1 MASFMPSAWSPTN
14 RDEYC
19 LERESGHSFAMS
31 IPYDAYTI
39 QLLLVAFLSTVNNV
53 WVLIFHWTTP
63 PHPKF
68 LLLLDRRISIRMHVL
83 SGTIEII
90 SFVIGWFLG
99 EGARNVLIYVNAA
112 ASSVHCLTALYQTP
126 IVFGTQAIMRPAY
139 CACVICKIAC
149 VVDVWLH
156 PTCAMK
162 FLRLYNIHSVYTWC
176 RVFMAFFINLNIVNE
191 NMYSVSI
198 MLAGFTCCP
207 SCGPGVN
214 IIFAVFIGCYS
225 LILYT
230 FASAET
236 VAHQFNENSR
246 DIFDNPAF
254 QGVLAG
260 TATACPFGNAGCGD
274 KESVIEGIFKAMDK
288 NNSGKVTL
296 EEVKDFAAVHKSQ
309 QWATLVDMYVQMN
322 GKAKDGWDM
331 ETFKKVVGG
340 KGMLDVSSNVG
351 PANDKLKQ
359 VISKSATYEQKAR
372 FMFDVINRNPGVDD
386 VISSDEMAYLLL
398 QYSLPIRDVRLVMS
412 KYGKGD
418 KVISFDEFKK
428 GFRPLILFQIAELR
442 GRLKEVASKMQ
453 RQETLAQLSI
463 KAARVAPAETAADI
477 S

>member
-1 MASFMPSAWSPTN
+1 MA
-14 RDEYC
+14 
-19 LERESGHSFAMS
+19 

-99 EGARNVLIYVNAA
+99 DGPRNVLIHINAT

-176 RVFMAFFINLNIVNE
+176 RVFMAFFIKLHIVTE
-191 NMYSVSI
+191 NMYTVSI
-198 MLAGFTCCP
+198 LLAGFMCGP

-214 IIFAVFIGCYS
+214 VVFVVFVVSYS
-225 LILYT
+225 LILGT

-254 QGVLAG
+254 QSVLGG
-260 TATACPFGNAGCGD
+260 TALACPFGEAVCGD
-274 KESVIEGIFKAMDK
+274 KESVIERTFKAIDT
-288 NNSGKVTL
+288 NNSGTVTL
-296 EEVKDFAAVHKSQ
+296 EEIKSFAAMHKSH
-309 QWATLVDMYVQMN
+309 QWVALVDMYVQMED
-322 GKAKDGWDM
+322 KPKDGWDK
-331 ETFKKVVGG
+331 ETFKRVLGG
-340 KGMLDVSSNVG
+340 KGMVDVSSKDG
-351 PANDKLKQ
+351 LTNDKLRH

-372 FMFDVINRNPGVDD
+372 FMFDVINRNRGVDD

-398 QYSLPIRDVRLVMS
+398 QYSLPMSDVRQVMS
-412 KYGKGD
+412 KYGGSD
-418 KVISFDEFKK
+418 NVISFDEFKK

-442 GRLKEVASKMQ
+442 GRLQEVDSKKQ
-453 RQETLAQLSI
+453 RHMRLARLS
-463 KAARVAPAETAADI
+463 KQAARVAPEESSSDV